1 MYPWSPVASKTPSS
15 SYCFASYR
23 VPSSVVATQA
33 GMTAPRVSYLL
44 HLTRLG
50 PTVVRAVLT
59 GTIDEQVTI
68 KDLHKAADHLDWSL
82 QAAALNIEN

>member
-1 MYPWSPVASKTPSS
+1 
-15 SYCFASYR
+15 
-23 VPSSVVATQA
+23 
-33 GMTAPRVSYLL
+33 MTAPRVSYLL